1 MSIFLKD
8 IIECNSYPIVFIGS
22 GISKRYLE
30 NFPTWSTLLEEYWQK
45 LGEKSS
51 IFSYMRSIKKEI
63 KDTISDDE
71 KDFIVNIKT
80 ASYIKQKYDDLFFDG
95 SFSLHGLDQSTAY
108 HEKISPF
115 NFSLSERFKNY
126 TIKEDMKNEIDLYK
140 VFLSKA
146 KVIITTNYDTLTE
159 DLLNSINEKPTI
171 YIGQKGFFDDTYNW
185 SELFKIHGDVKDPSS
200 IVITEEDYDKY
211 DKNSI
216 LISAKI
222 LSNLIN
228 SPIIFL
234 GYSLSDRNVQKLLS
248 DFASQLPDGDVRK
261 NSSRITVVEY
271 SSGEDELIEQIVNNN
286 LLNISYSTIKTDN
299 YSKIYKEISKINQG
313 LTAYEV
319 SKYESL
325 VKNIIITAGAK
336 GKLDSHLVSPQNLD
350 SLSEEIKKRRLVVA
364 LGDKKNMFV
373 NPSIPDYVEDYFLD
387 NASFLPE
394 VSLPVIAGEHTT
406 ARIPFVKYVKNIN
419 YQEYDFLSTRS
430 KRKIKR
436 RISEM
441 GSLQKLIDSIPKTNK
456 KEYSTLE
463 EILNSPGKMN
473 KKLEFIVYNIK
484 HLDRLKLLN
493 FIQNNVLTE
502 FRNNYNN
509 SLSTSQQRRL
519 LLAYDLLENGDLN

>member
-1 MSIFLKD
+1 MLKD
-8 IIECNSYPIVFIGS
+8 IIENNSYPIVFIGS

-30 NFPTWSTLLEEYWQK
+30 NSPTWSTLLEEYWQQ

-51 IFSYMRSIKKEI
+51 IFSYMRSIKKEL
-63 KDTISDDE
+63 KDTISDNE

-115 NFSLSERFKNY
+115 NFSLSERFKSY
-126 TIKEDMKNEIDLYK
+126 IIKEDMKNEIDLYK
-140 VFLSKA
+140 AFLSKA
-146 KVIITTNYDTLTE
+146 KVIVTTNYDTLTE

-271 SSGEDELIEQIVNNN
+271 SSGEDELIEQIVNNT
-286 LLNISYSTIKTDN
+286 LLNIS
-299 YSKIYKEISKINQG
+299 
-313 LTAYEV
+313 
-319 SKYESL
+319 
-325 VKNIIITAGAK
+325 
-336 GKLDSHLVSPQNLD
+336 
-350 SLSEEIKKRRLVVA
+350 
-364 LGDKKNMFV
+364 
-373 NPSIPDYVEDYFLD
+373 
-387 NASFLPE
+387 
-394 VSLPVIAGEHTT
+394 
-406 ARIPFVKYVKNIN
+406 
-419 YQEYDFLSTRS
+419 
-430 KRKIKR
+430 
-436 RISEM
+436 
-441 GSLQKLIDSIPKTNK
+441 
-456 KEYSTLE
+456 
-463 EILNSPGKMN
+463 
-473 KKLEFIVYNIK
+473 
-484 HLDRLKLLN
+484 
-493 FIQNNVLTE
+493 
-502 FRNNYNN
+502 
-509 SLSTSQQRRL
+509 
-519 LLAYDLLENGDLN
+519 